1 MSRDGHDE
9 PICDG
14 HGPRAGIVTNQPDG
28 YDKSRGHASTE
39 VCGDPS
45 CRADA
50 IAWVWRKTG
59 EHGVYVSD
67 KKRKVATV

>member
-1 MSRDGHDE
+1 MNDERDLPACTE
-9 PICDG
+9 

-39 VCGDPS
+39 VCGSPS

-67 KKRKVATV
+67 KKRKAATV